1 MTEKQLQGAVVE
13 LAKRL
18 GYLVY
23 HTFDSRRSNPGWP
36 DLVLCKPPRLIFA
49 ELKVGSRKLTA
60 DQEMWLDALGKC
72 AAATGLRVGDEGRP
86 EGYLWTDKDWQA
98 GEVETVLR

>member
-23 HTFDSRRSNPGWP
+23 HTFDSRGRTRAGRTS
-36 DLVLCKPPRLIFA
+36 CCA
-49 ELKVGSRKLTA
+49 SRH
-60 DQEMWLDALGKC
+60 G
-72 AAATGLRVGDEGRP
+72 
-86 EGYLWTDKDWQA
+86 
-98 GEVETVLR
+98 